1 MQHHRAVGKHLIW
14 CETELINWVCAGA
27 GSWYYQA
34 KRGLIKYRTRRN
46 DNLHSKMTNDVP
58 ESSVL
63 CEVLTV
69 SHISVLSTV
78 WESGI
83 VQHDVISEMCASTV
97 IFRWKLNCKRQTWIS
112 LCLSLSSWQEQSQ
125 KFGWSSSW
133 PRCSVQIS
141 ATRWRWRPLHRLDG
155 YCKPRRV
162 FYSEGRSCGTTRCE
176 AFPFHA
182 PLMTAQSKGET
193 GQQIQPPCL
202 VCDVLSLMIKMNR
215 FWVNWCL
222 KTKTWKHLESTWWQQ
237 ESSKV
242 PVWIMWIVLKPTVAY
257 QQLLWSDGVICVDAK
272 LLCG

>member
-46 DNLHSKMTNDVP
+46 DILHSKMTNDVP

-63 CEVLTV
+63 CVVLTV

-141 ATRWRWRPLHRLDG
+141 ATRWRWRPLHKLDG
-155 YCKPRRV
+155 YCKPGGSSTV
-162 FYSEGRSCGTTRCE
+162 
-176 AFPFHA
+176 
-182 PLMTAQSKGET
+182 KGD
-193 GQQIQPPCL
+193 L
-202 VCDVLSLMIKMNR
+202 VEQLAVKLSLFMRPWWRRSPKGRQDNR
-215 FWVNWCL
+215 FSPRVWCVMF
-222 KTKTWKHLESTWWQQ
+222 W
-237 ESSKV
+237 
-242 PVWIMWIVLKPTVAY
+242 A
-257 QQLLWSDGVICVDAK
+257 
-272 LLCG
+272 